1 MIVSYSRWIN
11 SNWYSFWN
19 TSSGESKD
27 DQILSLW
34 HVSNDCTDFSY
45 EHLEKFDIS
54 TMKTQ
59 FPEASEED
67 LVEGLGY
74 IKEFLEDVD
83 AVFLEDDL
91 K

>member
-1 MIVSYSRWIN
+1 MSYSRWIT

-19 TSSGESKD
+19 TLSGESKE
-27 DQILSLW
+27 DQRLSLW
-34 HVSNDCTDFSY
+34 HVTNDCTDFLY
-45 EHLEKFDIS
+45 GDLETFDLS
-54 TMKTQ
+54 TMKTF

-67 LVEGLGY
+67 LIEGLGY

-83 AVFLEDDL
+83 CEFLEDDL